1 MRRIIAILGSA
12 IFLVL
17 APGIVAGYVPWR
29 ICRWHVGA
37 PLLGTSS
44 LRVFGVLLITVGLP
58 VLLDSFAR
66 FALQGLGTP
75 APIFPTR
82 HLVVGGLFRYARNP
96 MYVAV
101 LSLILGQGLFFG
113 SVRVLEYG
121 LAVWLGFYLFVL
133 IYEEPTLRKKYGH
146 EYEEFY
152 ASVPRWIPRLR
163 AWLRKP
169 RIEQIIANK

>member
-12 IFLVL
+12 IFLVI

-29 ICRWHVGA
+29 LSRWHVGV
-37 PLLGTSS
+37 PLLGTTS
-44 LRVFGVLLITVGLP
+44 LRLVGVLLIVAGLA

-82 HLVVGGLFRYARNP
+82 HLVITGLFRYVRNP

-101 LSLILGQGLFFG
+101 VALIFGQGLLFG
-113 SVRVLEYG
+113 SVRILEYDI
-121 LAVWLGFYLFVL
+121 AVWIGFYLFVL
-133 IYEEPTLRKKYGH
+133 IYEEPTLRRTFGA
-146 EYEEFY
+146 EYEEFC
-152 ASVPRWIPRLR
+152 ANVPRWIPRFR
-163 AWLRKP
+163 PWRHKH
-169 RIEQIIANK
+169 Q